1 MSFRA
6 FPFLI
11 GFMAFSVLT
20 SCAIQESTSQLE
32 DTAFLV
38 FQDVSPGLEF
48 QIDEAPP
55 MSISSSSREVRYE
68 IKPGKHTVSVT
79 RDGHE
84 IVTRLFFLST
94 GQVFVLRI
102 PGE

>member
-6 FPFLI
+6 LHLAI
-11 GFMAFSVLT
+11 GLVVFAVLP

-38 FQDVSPGLEF
+38 FQDARPGLEF
-48 QIDEAPP
+48 QLDEAPP
-55 MSISSSSREVRYE
+55 MAISSASYEVRYE
-68 IKPGKHTVSVT
+68 IQPGRHTVSVT
-79 RDGHE
+79 RDGKE

>member
-1 MSFRA
+1 MRFRA
-6 FPFLI
+6 LPFVI
-11 GFMAFSVLT
+11 GFMAIAVLP

-38 FQDVSPGLEF
+38 FQDARPGLEF
-48 QIDEAPP
+48 QLDEAPP
-55 MSISSSSREVRYE
+55 MAISSASYEVRYE
-68 IKPGKHTVSVT
+68 IRPGKHTVSVT
-79 RDGHE
+79 RDGNE